1 MRVMEVE
8 NCPSFTTNM
17 KLANMRMRDVQ
28 SKMVLSSRN
37 TRSRVVK
44 EFFFARFLEKS
55 KLRYG
60 DRERKNNFYFYR
72 IL

>member
-1 MRVMEVE
+1 MEVE

-28 SKMVLSSRN
+28 SKMVFRSRN
-37 TRSRVVK
+37 TRLREVR
-44 EFFFARFLEKS
+44 EPFFARFLK
-55 KLRYG
+55 YNCFVI
-60 DRERKNNFYFYR
+60 REVKDFSSFYL

>member
-1 MRVMEVE
+1 MTVMKVE

-17 KLANMRMRDVQ
+17 KMENMRMRDVQ

-60 DRERKNNFYFYR
+60 DRERNKHN
-72 IL
+72 

>member
-44 EFFFARFLEKS
+44 DF
-55 KLRYG
+55 
-60 DRERKNNFYFYR
+60 
-72 IL
+72 